1 MNKCVDDN
9 LTDLNLVSLLTEGV
23 KISVRNGRIFHELP
37 KGENIIH
44 NVMNSTKRWFH
55 NDNRKLGVQELYAII
70 KQSLVLIKENLEK
83 NSYYY
88 NKYVEIFPKV
98 IAGIENYKRTYQDDS
113 YITSR
118 CTVIIDAINSV
129 QET

>member
-9 LTDLNLVSLLTEGV
+9 LTDLNLLSLLTEGV

-37 KGENIIH
+37 RGENIIH
-44 NVMNSTKRWFH
+44 NMGNSAKRWFY
-55 NDNRKLGVQELYAII
+55 NDNRKSGVQEIYFII
-70 KQSLVLIKENLEK
+70 KQSIGLMKDDLET

-88 NKYVEIFPKV
+88 KKYMEVFPRV
-98 IAGIENYKRTYQDDS
+98 IAGIENYKRTYQGDA

-118 CTVIIDAINSV
+118 CTVIIDAINSMS
-129 QET
+129 E

>member
-37 KGENIIH
+37 KGENIVH

-55 NDNRKLGVQELYAII
+55 NDNRKSGVQELYAIV

-98 IAGIENYKRTYQDDS
+98 IAGIENYKRTYQDDA
-113 YITSR
+113 YIMSR
-118 CTVIIDAINSV
+118 CAVIIDAINSV
-129 QET
+129 PEI

>member
-37 KGENIIH
+37 KGENILH
-44 NVMNSTKRWFH
+44 NVLNSTKRWFH
-55 NDNRKLGVQELYAII
+55 NDNRKSGVQELYAIV
-70 KQSLVLIKENLEK
+70 KQSLVLIKENLET

-88 NKYVEIFPKV
+88 KKYMEIFPKV
-98 IAGIENYKRTYQDDS
+98 IAGIENYKRTYQDDA

>member
-9 LTDLNLVSLLTEGV
+9 LTDLNLISLLTEGV

-37 KGENIIH
+37 KGENIVH

-55 NDNRKLGVQELYAII
+55 NDNRKSGVQELYAII

-129 QET
+129 QGT

>member
-23 KISVRNGRIFHELP
+23 QISVRNGRIFHELP

-55 NDNRKLGVQELYAII
+55 NDNRKSGVQELYAIV

-88 NKYVEIFPKV
+88 KKYMEIFPRV

>member
-1 MNKCVDDN
+1 
-9 LTDLNLVSLLTEGV
+9 
-23 KISVRNGRIFHELP
+23 
-37 KGENIIH
+37 
-44 NVMNSTKRWFH
+44 MNSTKRWFH
-55 NDNRKLGVQELYAII
+55 NDNRKSGVQELYAIV

-98 IAGIENYKRTYQDDS
+98 IAGIENYKRTYQDDA
-113 YITSR
+113 YIMSR

-129 QET
+129 PEI